1 MVIELINFLRQN
13 IIHLQHNIK
22 TKNKR
27 LINEEKFQRQN
38 LSLIENELLVIIKNR
53 F

>member
-1 MVIELINFLRQN
+1 MVIELINCLLQN
-13 IIHLQHNIK
+13 VCHLQHNVK

-27 LINEEKFQRQN
+27 LIKEKRSQRYN
-38 LSLIENELLVIIKNR
+38 LSLIENELLEIIKNR